1 MATAIR
7 IASVARTASTCGQ
20 VIGNT
25 AIGIGATGTGTG
37 IAALLLLARLVGG
50 AVRVAYAFGS
60 ARLIGVSEVVGQALT
75 RADAVAFSANGI
87 RSTGVR
93 LTGCYLLVHYAL
105 CGVVGVEEGGRERES
120 WRTLITMFFSA
131 ERV

>member
-25 AIGIGATGTGTG
+25 AIGIGATGTGTR

-50 AVRVAYAFGS
+50 TV
-60 ARLIGVSEVVGQALT
+60 
-75 RADAVAFSANGI
+75 
-87 RSTGVR
+87 
-93 LTGCYLLVHYAL
+93 
-105 CGVVGVEEGGRERES
+105 
-120 WRTLITMFFSA
+120 
-131 ERV
+131 